1 MCWIVLNI
9 FYYIFWNI
17 LFQKIKQEKFWTI
30 SSLCVLNSF
39 KYFLV
44 YILGQMFQKVRQEH
58 LSKFIKIFQLYQV
71 FMHNFLSQ
79 NGKIFIKIFELYQGF
94 VWKSVSL
101 KIGSI
106 SFFFFSSSGM
116 QKFYHFSGCNSIGIN
131 FSLIF
136 FWVLYVFQI
145 YYAKPKIW
153 QFFINLLKISPD

>member
-79 NGKIFIKIFELYQGF
+79 NGKIFIKIFELYRGF

-106 SFFFFSSSGM
+106 SFFFF
-116 QKFYHFSGCNSIGIN
+116 
-131 FSLIF
+131 IF
-136 FWVLYVFQI
+136 WHAKVL
-145 YYAKPKIW
+145 P
-153 QFFINLLKISPD
+153 FFRVQLCWY

>member
-44 YILGQMFQKVRQEH
+44 YILGQMFQKVRQEN

-106 SFFFFSSSGM
+106 SFFFFHLLACKSSTIFQGATLLV
-116 QKFYHFSGCNSIGIN
+116 
-131 FSLIF
+131 LIF
-136 FWVLYVFQI
+136 HLS
-145 YYAKPKIW
+145 
-153 QFFINLLKISPD
+153 FFECFTFFKFIMQSQKYDNFL